1 MRATT
6 HANGFLP
13 VSTRLGITGGAPA
26 RLRSYTCPPSV
37 ERFAGQPRGL
47 RRLPFGAERGRSIRG
62 LICRISDDGRRAREL
77 PAGCDQKVGGPLFT
91 RPSQSCAGL
100 RVCDRSQ
107 PGPCKASAGCSR
119 RMTGSDQA
127 ASDRRARPLPTRSAR
142 AARDRQRNNAD
153 RLASQTCSGTAALRS
168 TVFLVKRAAFR

>member
-47 RRLPFGAERGRSIRG
+47 RRLPFGAKLTAPIRG
-62 LICRISDDGRRAREL
+62 LRCQTSDDPWRVRGDCPWVAIKRLGGETARSLAPASLAQPFEHVGVVFWPMPRDTSADKHVEGGRRH
-77 PAGCDQKVGGPLFT
+77 
-91 RPSQSCAGL
+91 SNGL
-100 RVCDRSQ
+100 C
-107 PGPCKASAGCSR
+107 
-119 RMTGSDQA
+119 
-127 ASDRRARPLPTRSAR
+127 
-142 AARDRQRNNAD
+142 
-153 RLASQTCSGTAALRS
+153 
-168 TVFLVKRAAFR
+168 